1 MWREI
6 CERRTPTRLTGEV
19 RLSFFLVF
27 SPSLLAL
34 KASAASAAAAE
45 RPKEDVHWSHGSPH
59 SQAAAAA
66 TAADS
71 KGLASY
77 AHIQNVRL
85 LETERPK
92 SLVVVKT

>member
-1 MWREI
+1 M
-6 CERRTPTRLTGEV
+6 
-19 RLSFFLVF
+19 
-27 SPSLLAL
+27 LAL

-92 SLVVVKT
+92 SLVVVKKRNKNRNEVIKKSLIESEVCFLGSG